1 MVKKIRLKAK
11 KKRTSAQTPAPPKD
25 RVSGSKKNPKGAA
38 SGSRGGIKIPAK
50 SLKALENYRDE
61 HNEKY
66 SAKSKRVDLGTLKA
80 VYQRGAGAF
89 SSSHRPQVSS
99 REQWALARVKAFLKL
114 VGTGERKKAYTT
126 DLDLLPS
133 GHPQKSKAEKKAELL
148 AVPKKYDHIDF
159 TPPKGAQEAGERALE
174 VRASKPESQR
184 GMTAV
189 GIARAR
195 DLANGKELSPET
207 VRRMLAYFSRHE
219 VDKDGKTW
227 DDQGKGWQA
236 WNGWGGDSG
245 FTWAKKVVNQMNNAD
260 KKAQS
265 LRAYSEANLLG
276 EAHPVYDVPDGL
288 TIGKPFKTLSLGQVS
303 SRMNGDNIGKE
314 IDEDL
319 LSEMVRVFQERRE
332 ADPVI
337 IDWQHATS
345 PFQGGTPA
353 PPESGNALGLIV
365 DLDLRDDG
373 LYAIPAYN
381 ERGLQVVKDAGGILW
396 SSPEYLHGEIF
407 TRDGG
412 DKIGDA
418 QLLAVTLTPRPAQQ
432 HDKIDR
438 ITLKENLMVTE
449 SDLKGMSQDDLIDLA
464 MQKDAMVQSL
474 EAKIKEMSQENEAK
488 INKDSEAQLAED
500 DEKKKLNDH
509 YDDDKEKM
517 AEHDDKK
524 KMAEDDD
531 KKKMMEHDED
541 KDKDEKK
548 KEHYKMSESLPS
560 AQLLSE
566 IQSLREQVQTLQ
578 SEKLDA
584 ERREAVGALLRE
596 GKISPSEEEAA
607 SKAFDFKKTGDDIF
621 WTMFS
626 ERPIH
631 SVVPMNQVGHG
642 ASGQEITKETI
653 NLKIKALSEEKGL
666 TYAQALSE
674 FRQNN
679 TQEFLKAYGV

>member
-1 MVKKIRLKAK
+1 M
-11 KKRTSAQTPAPPKD
+11 
-25 RVSGSKKNPKGAA
+25 
-38 SGSRGGIKIPAK
+38 
-50 SLKALENYRDE
+50 
-61 HNEKY
+61 
-66 SAKSKRVDLGTLKA
+66 
-80 VYQRGAGAF
+80 
-89 SSSHRPQVSS
+89 
-99 REQWALARVKAFLKL
+99 
-114 VGTGERKKAYTT
+114 
-126 DLDLLPS
+126 
-133 GHPQKSKAEKKAELL
+133 
-148 AVPKKYDHIDF
+148 
-159 TPPKGAQEAGERALE
+159 RAT
-174 VRASKPESQR
+174 KPESQR

-207 VRRMLAYFSRHE
+207 VRRMLAYFTRHE
-219 VDKDGKTW
+219 VDKQGKTW
-227 DDQGKGWQA
+227 DQQGKGWQA
-236 WNGWGGDSG
+236 WNGWGGDAGYS
-245 FTWAKKVVNQMNNAD
+245 WSKKVVKQMNAAD
-260 KKAQS
+260 KKTQS
-265 LRAYSEANLLG
+265 LRAYAEAHILG
-276 EAHPVYDVPDGL
+276 ESNPTYEVPDGL

-314 IDEDL
+314 INQDL
-319 LSEMVRVFQERRE
+319 LQEMVRVFQERRS

-412 DKIGDA
+412 DKVGDA
-418 QLLAVTLTPRPAQQ
+418 QLLAITLTPRPAQQ

-438 ITLKENLMVTE
+438 ITLKEAPMVTE
-449 SDLKGMSQDDLIDLA
+449 SDLKGMSQEDLVDLA

-474 EAKIKEMSQENEAK
+474 EAKIKEMSQENESK
-488 INKDSEAQLAED
+488 INKDSEAQLEED
-500 DEKKKLNDH
+500 ENKEEMKEE
-509 YDDDKEKM
+509 DKE
-517 AEHDDKK
+517 E
-524 KMAEDDD
+524 E
-531 KKKMMEHDED
+531 E
-541 KDKDEKK
+541 DKDEKMKEEEEEEDKDEKMKEEK
-548 KEHYKMSESLPS
+548 KGYQKMSETLPS

-566 IQSLREQVQTLQ
+566 IQLLREQVQTLQ
-578 SEKLDA
+578 SEKLAA
-584 ERREAVGALLRE
+584 ERREAVGSLLRE

-607 SKAFDFKKTGDDIF
+607 NKAFDFKKKGDGIF

-626 ERPIH
+626 ERSPN

-653 NLKIKALSEEKGL
+653 NLKIKALSEEKGM

-674 FRQNN
+674 FRQTN
-679 TQEFLKAYGV
+679 TQEFMKAYGV

>member
-1 MVKKIRLKAK
+1 MVKKIRVK

-25 RVSGSKKNPKGAA
+25 RVKGSKKNPKGAA
-38 SGSRGGIKIPAK
+38 SGSRGGIKIPEK

-66 SAKSKRVDLGTLKA
+66 SAKSKKIDLGTLKA

-126 DLDLLPS
+126 DLDLLPE

-159 TPPKGAQEAGERALE
+159 TPSKGSQEAGKRALE
-174 VRASKPESQR
+174 VRATKPESQR

-207 VRRMLAYFSRHE
+207 VRRMLAYFTRHE
-219 VDKDGKTW
+219 VDKQGKTW
-227 DDQGKGWQA
+227 DQQGKGWQA
-236 WNGWGGDSG
+236 WNGWGGDAGYS
-245 FTWAKKVVNQMNNAD
+245 WSKKVVKQMNAAD
-260 KKAQS
+260 KKTQS
-265 LRAYSEANLLG
+265 LRAYAEAHILG
-276 EAHPVYDVPDGL
+276 ESNPTYEVPDGL

-314 IDEDL
+314 INQDL
-319 LSEMVRVFQERRE
+319 LQEMVRVFQERRE

-337 IDWQHATS
+337 IDRQHATS

-412 DKIGDA
+412 DKVGDA
-418 QLLAVTLTPRPAQQ
+418 QLLAITLTPRPAQQ

-438 ITLKENLMVTE
+438 ITLKEAPMVTE
-449 SDLKGMSQDDLIDLA
+449 SDLKGMSQEDLVDLA
-464 MQKDAMVQSL
+464 MQKDAMVRSL
-474 EAKIKEMSQENEAK
+474 EAKIKEMSQENESK
-488 INKDSEAQLAED
+488 INKDSE
-500 DEKKKLNDH
+500 
-509 YDDDKEKM
+509 
-517 AEHDDKK
+517 
-524 KMAEDDD
+524 
-531 KKKMMEHDED
+531 
-541 KDKDEKK
+541 
-548 KEHYKMSESLPS
+548 
-560 AQLLSE
+560 
-566 IQSLREQVQTLQ
+566 
-578 SEKLDA
+578 
-584 ERREAVGALLRE
+584 
-596 GKISPSEEEAA
+596 
-607 SKAFDFKKTGDDIF
+607 
-621 WTMFS
+621 
-626 ERPIH
+626 
-631 SVVPMNQVGHG
+631 
-642 ASGQEITKETI
+642 
-653 NLKIKALSEEKGL
+653 
-666 TYAQALSE
+666 
-674 FRQNN
+674 
-679 TQEFLKAYGV
+679 TQP

>member
-1 MVKKIRLKAK
+1 MVKKIRVK
-11 KKRTSAQTPAPPKD
+11 KKRTEAQTPAPPKD
-25 RVSGSKKNPKGAA
+25 RVRGSKKNPKGAA
-38 SGSRGGIKIPAK
+38 SGSRGGIKIPEK

-66 SAKSKRVDLGTLKA
+66 TAKSKRVDLGMLKS

-89 SSSHRPQVSS
+89 SSSHRPQVTS

-114 VGTGERKKAYTT
+114 VGTGQRKKAYTT
-126 DLDLLPS
+126 DLDLLPE
-133 GHPQKSKAEKKAELL
+133 GHPQKSKAKKKAELL

-159 TPPKGAQEAGERALE
+159 TPPKSVQENARRALE

-184 GMTAV
+184 GMTEV

-195 DLANGKELSPET
+195 DLMNGETLSPET
-207 VRRMLAYFSRHE
+207 VRRMLAYFTRHE
-219 VDKDGKTW
+219 VDKQGKTW
-227 DDQGKGWQA
+227 DEKGKGWQA
-236 WNGWGGDSG
+236 WHGWGGDEG
-245 FTWAKKVVNQMNNAD
+245 FSFSRKVVKQMNTAD

-276 EAHPVYDVPDGL
+276 EANPVYDVPDGL

-314 IDEDL
+314 IDQDL
-319 LSEMVRVFQERRE
+319 LREMVRVFRERRE

-345 PFQGGTPA
+345 PFQGGSPS
-353 PPESGNALGLIV
+353 PPESGNALGLII

-412 DKIGDA
+412 DKVGDA
-418 QLLAVTLTPRPAQQ
+418 QLLAITLTPRPAQQ
-432 HDKIDR
+432 SNKIDR
-438 ITLKENLMVTE
+438 ITLKEALMVTE
-449 SDLKGMSQDDLIDLA
+449 SDLKGMSQEALVDLA
-464 MQKDAMVQSL
+464 MQKDAMVRSL
-474 EAKIKEMSQENEAK
+474 EAKIKEMTEESESK
-488 INKDSEAQLAED
+488 INKDSESQLGE
-500 DEKKKLNDH
+500 H
-509 YDDDKEKM
+509 DKEKM
-517 AEHDDKK
+517 KEHDKDEKLAEHKDKEKMKEDEDEEKEK
-524 KMAEDDD
+524 KMKE
-531 KKKMMEHDED
+531 
-541 KDKDEKK
+541 EKK
-548 KEHYKMSESLPS
+548 KEHYKMSEALPS
-560 AQLLSE
+560 TQLLSE

-578 SEKLDA
+578 AEKLDA
-584 ERREAVGALLRE
+584 ERREAVGSLLRE
-596 GKISPSEEEAA
+596 GKISPAEEEAA
-607 SKAFDFKKTGDDIF
+607 NKAYDFKKKGDDIF
-621 WTMFS
+621 WAMFS
-626 ERPIH
+626 ERPSN

-666 TYAQALSE
+666 TYSQALSE
-674 FRQNN
+674 FRQTN
-679 TQEFLKAYGV
+679 TQEFMKAYGV